1 MDFVAVDRVL
11 NCEDHDQ
18 RIDAPQALFL
28 VRIAMLTKK
37 DVELIGNLLDVRFTA
52 QDKKIDKKFSEFRT
66 EFRHE
71 LHEDM
76 QQMIRASEAGMIRRI
91 DESQQA
97 ILEAISEV
105 VMPELQEHTR
115 EITKIKHHLQLA

>member
-1 MDFVAVDRVL
+1 
-11 NCEDHDQ
+11 
-18 RIDAPQALFL
+18 
-28 VRIAMLTKK
+28 MLTKK
-37 DVELIGNLLDVRFTA
+37 DLELIGAVLEKTLDVRFRA
-52 QDKKIDKKFSEFRT
+52 QDKRIDKKIDKKFSEFRSELSEFRT
-66 EFRHE
+66 EFRRE

-105 VMPELQEHTR
+105 VMPEVQEHAR
-115 EITKIKHHLQLA
+115 EISKIKHHLRLA

>member
-1 MDFVAVDRVL
+1 MTKG
-11 NCEDHDQ
+11 
-18 RIDAPQALFL
+18 IDAPQALFL
-28 VRIAMLTKK
+28 VRITMLTKK
-37 DVELIGNLLDVRFTA
+37 DLELLGNMLDVRFKD
-52 QDKKIDKKFSEFRT
+52 QDKKIDGKFSEFRT
-66 EFRHE
+66 EFRRE

-76 QQMIRASEAGMIRRI
+76 QQMIRASETGMIRRI

-115 EITKIKHHLQLA
+115 EIAKIKHHLRLA